1 VRTKALA
8 AFARS
13 LSAFASLRRRKVA
26 VDGVT
31 PVARGRDARFS
42 LLIVRPRKGM
52 REQERG
58 CWGLGPGSSGEDEQL
73 EAVPVR
79 RFVLQKSVSR
89 RRARN
94 RKIAE
99 ARHRRRV

>member
-1 VRTKALA
+1 MRTKALA

-31 PVARGRDARFS
+31 PVARERDAHFS
-42 LLIVRPRKGM
+42 RSIVRSRKGAGD
-52 REQERG
+52 QERG
-58 CWGLGPGSSGEDEQL
+58 CRGLGLGSRVRMSSSKL
-73 EAVPVR
+73 VPAR

-94 RKIAE
+94 RKVAE